1 MKIGRKGFMLAE
13 VVVVSVVV
21 ATVLVTLFTGINN
34 VSSAYETRNRYFD
47 IDSLYIAMEV
57 NNILLDSGFNIEMLN
72 GAQTVVDLAMENGID
87 TNKMQD
93 FDEFYD
99 DMDYYNLNYYIALY
113 DKDNVSNLDTL
124 NSNINFK
131 DYIGYLTDRFDFYL
145 DYDYVIVVERIN
157 KNDIDDCYYYALRLN
172 Y

>member
-99 DMDYYNLNYYIALY
+99 DMDYYNLNHYIALY

-131 DYIGYLTDRFDFYL
+131 DYIDYLTDRFDFYL